1 MKVMSVMAE
10 GGKIGLTLEK
20 DIKLTKPRHAWPERC
35 EKGHKSMHTHKYLND
50 ITQSRVTT

>member
-1 MKVMSVMAE
+1 MMAE

-20 DIKLTKPRHAWPERC
+20 DIKLIKLRHPWPERG

-50 ITQSRVTT
+50 TTQSRVTT